1 MWRLKAWFDKERVHG
16 HEVREKHILTRLRYE
31 LELERDQQLVL
42 QEHRDQ
48 RFCAWALKSSRGRL
62 EKLDITQPS
71 RRQEAWYERS
81 WFRGS
86 GRQRVLDSACTPSS
100 RGKVSRRSTH

>member
-1 MWRLKAWFDKERVHG
+1 MWRLKAWFEKERTHG

-42 QEHRDQ
+42 QEHGDE
-48 RFCAWALKSSRGRL
+48 RFCSWALKSSMERL

-71 RRQEAWYERS
+71 KTQESWYEKVVVPRIGATA
-81 WFRGS
+81 RTG
-86 GRQRVLDSACTPSS
+86 QRLHTES
-100 RGKVSRRSTH
+100 REKSSRRSTH